1 MSDTEDHEQESASNG
16 EIVNSAGDNGS
27 QDSENN
33 HSDKVNGAKDDAEGD
48 EENGEENGNE
58 KDEEND
64 DGPEEKSDI
73 CEVIDEA
80 EDSNQSKLDSTGDVI
95 TVDDKGEDIP
105 SKTVPDTVFFDSVSE
120 EEKKYYEEKSPSQ
133 QSLETMSI
141 QCTAC
146 WKQVFKQTPCSFH
159 RLLIHVCFLILI
171 ILVIFILGHRR
182 GLLNNVLTICR

>member
-1 MSDTEDHEQESASNG
+1 MSDAEDHEQESASNG

-33 HSDKVNGAKDDAEGD
+33 HSDKVNGVKDDAEGD

-171 ILVIFILGHRR
+171 IIVIFILGGHRR
-182 GLLNNVLTICR
+182 EKNF

>member
-1 MSDTEDHEQESASNG
+1 MSDAEDHEQESASNG

-48 EENGEENGNE
+48 EETGEENGNE

-146 WKQVFKQTPCSFH
+146 WKQVYYTNRQFFSSSLNSCMLSYAYHPCHLSSEDTDERRTFK
-159 RLLIHVCFLILI
+159 
-171 ILVIFILGHRR
+171 
-182 GLLNNVLTICR
+182 